1 MKYNARQT
9 QKRIF
14 RAFRRAYLTGRK
26 ARYLQFLYTEYREM
40 KARRDAKAKKFCKFY
55 EQAERIYRRYKKEF
69 MVATESEKHDFE
81 TERNRLQ
88 AIGRREEVIGG
99 ITGITRARA

>member
-1 MKYNARQT
+1 MKYNARNT

-26 ARYLQFLYTEYREM
+26 ARYLQFLYSEYREM

-55 EQAERIYRRYKKEF
+55 EQAERIYKGYHKEF
-69 MVATESEKHDFE
+69 MVATATEKHDFE
-81 TERNRLQ
+81 VEANRLR
-88 AIGRREEVIGG
+88 AIGHREVIGG
-99 ITGITRARA
+99 ITRARA